1 MNTTESDLILLAYS
15 LSLWADP
22 YTLEAELEAAFDA
35 SGLDLG
41 HSDFVTPYGK
51 DYAVVDMAVN
61 S

>member
-1 MNTTESDLILLAYS
+1 MTETDLILLAYQ

-22 YTLEAELEAAFDA
+22 YEMEAELEAAFDA

-41 HSDFVTPYGK
+41 HSDYCTPYGK
-51 DYAVVDMAVN
+51 DFAVVDMAAAVL